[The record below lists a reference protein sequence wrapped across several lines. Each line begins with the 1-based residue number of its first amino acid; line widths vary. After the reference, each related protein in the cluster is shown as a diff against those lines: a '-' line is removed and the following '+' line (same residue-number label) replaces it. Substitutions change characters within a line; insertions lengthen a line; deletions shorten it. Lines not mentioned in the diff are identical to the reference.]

1 MEEKRIRVAQVIGKC
16 SEGGVESAIMNFYR
30 NIDHEKVI
38 FDFFV
43 ENESLII
50 NKKEIESYG
59 GHVYIVPKY
68 SHIFSF
74 QKCLFKHFKEN
85 NYDVVHANMNAQS
98 FLALAPAKKAK
109 VKVRIAHSHTTSNK
123 QEHLRH
129 LIKQTLRIFSKTNAT
144 NYFACSDKA
153 GLWMFGK
160 KAYEKGEIT
169 FIKNSIDT
177 NKFSFNASA
186 RNEIRSKYNVDDST
200 FLIGHVG
207 RFVQVKNHGFIID
220 ILCELNKQNHNFK
233 LCLVGSGPYRDGIK
247 EKVNNL
253 GLNDKVI
260 FVDPVPDTSKFYS
273 SFDCFILPSLYEGLP
288 VVGIEAQV
296 NGLRCLFSDRVTH
309 EAKISDYSEFLSI
322 DNCDLWCDKIKSF
335 NVGDRTKNVE
345 SETFDIKA
353 TAALLLKTYEK
364 LIDENK

>member
-30 NIDHEKVI
+30 NIDHEKAI

-74 QKCLFKHFKEN
+74 QKCLFNYFIKN
-85 NYDVVHANMNAQS
+85 NYDVIHANMNAQS
-98 FLALAPAKKAK
+98 FIALAPAKKAK

-153 GLWMFGK
+153 GIWLFVTK
-160 KAYEKGEIT
+160 TYDKG
-169 FIKNSIDT
+169 D
-177 NKFSFNASA
+177 
-186 RNEIRSKYNVDDST
+186 
-200 FLIGHVG
+200 
-207 RFVQVKNHGFIID
+207 
-220 ILCELNKQNHNFK
+220 
-233 LCLVGSGPYRDGIK
+233 
-247 EKVNNL
+247 
-253 GLNDKVI
+253 
-260 FVDPVPDTSKFYS
+260 
-273 SFDCFILPSLYEGLP
+273 
-288 VVGIEAQV
+288 
-296 NGLRCLFSDRVTH
+296 VT
-309 EAKISDYSEFLSI
+309 KISTLVAI
-322 DNCDLWCDKIKSF
+322 F
-335 NVGDRTKNVE
+335 N
-345 SETFDIKA
+345 
-353 TAALLLKTYEK
+353 
-364 LIDENK
+364 